1 MGSIVYLAVSILVA
15 GFTYSVLYLIMPMI
29 LGTFYSVFDSMSI
42 TNQAWIDTYNTNEES
57 TRFLVSLMP
66 TLGIFLLVLK
76 VLMAASARGSD

>member
-1 MGSIVYLAVSILVA
+1 MGSIVYLVISVLVA
-15 GFTYSVLYLIMPMI
+15 GFTYGVLYLLMPMI

-66 TLGIFLLVLK
+66 TLGIFMLVLK

>member
-1 MGSIVYLAVSILVA
+1 MGSIVYLAISIIVA
-15 GFTYSVLYLIMPMI
+15 GFTYSILYLIMPMI
-29 LGTFYSVFDSMSI
+29 LGTFYSVFDNMSI